1 MKHAKHIIL
10 VFAVMAALAAS
21 ASGQVQISAQ
31 VDSGRDIYVGEGF
44 GFYIV
49 IQGSDKAGQVDLEPL
64 REYNPQSMGSRKQS
78 SLNIIN
84 GKTTQR
90 ITTIMTYNLTASQ
103 AGRIRLP
110 SLTVEHEGKTY
121 QTNPVAVNIIKP
133 GTTDQLDLEVTLS
146 QQQCY
151 VGQPVIMTVK
161 FYISAD
167 IGDFQ
172 FNIPA
177 FNSEAFYIEDPDVSN
192 PQAKLYR
199 LNTGI
204 TVLVSQYKVVH
215 NNKDSFLVSFSK
227 VLIPKRSGKIAMQPA
242 SVSAAVAVGRTRS
255 QDPFD
260 SFFGSQVRYR
270 RFMVTS
276 EPLEL
281 EVLPLPEQ
289 EKPAQFYGLVG
300 QYTISSSATPTKVN
314 VGDPITLTVK
324 IGGSKYLKPVQWPAL
339 EQMPALAANFKIPS
353 QKASPTIDSGFKVFT
368 QTIRANNDQVT
379 EIPPIPL
386 AYFDAEQGR
395 YVTAKTEP
403 IKLEV
408 APTKILTNADL
419 EGSDFAPINREI
431 EAIRKGLSANYE
443 ALETLDNMSFS
454 PLAALASPG
463 YAVLW
468 AVPLLGL
475 VSSFF
480 IKLFSHTS
488 PEKAAARRRR
498 QACGKAL
505 GQLKKLRVEGVPPS
519 NRGLEARDTIQQN
532 EQLVSI
538 MKQYIGEKFDKTA
551 GSLTPDECYDAIIAA
566 TQDSQSAGKYKAIIA
581 GFEAGH
587 YAPMEIKINSDQIN
601 QVSELVRSIEKGPH
615 FVKRSQN
622 GNPKNCSPSTSL
634 RVKRGLSSCRAKT
647 RHRK

>member
-1 MKHAKHIIL
+1 MRPAIHTIM
-10 VFAVMAALAAS
+10 VFCVTMALTAG
-21 ASGQVQISAQ
+21 ASGQVQVSAQ
-31 VDSGRDIYVGEGF
+31 IDSGRDIYVGEGF
-44 GFYIV
+44 NFYVV
-49 IQGSDKAGQVDLEPL
+49 IQGSDKAGKVDLEPL
-64 REYNPQSMGSRKQS
+64 RQYNPQQ
-78 SLNIIN
+78 
-84 GKTTQR
+84 GKTKIHSFADLNTG
-90 ITTIMTYNLTASQ
+90 ITTKSIIIPYFLTVYQ
-103 AGRIRLP
+103 AGRLQLP
-110 SLTVEHEGKTY
+110 SLTVEVEGKTY
-121 QTNPVAVNIIKP
+121 RTNPLAVNIIKP
-133 GTTDQLDLEVTLS
+133 GTTDQLELDVTLS

-161 FYISAD
+161 FYISAN

-177 FNSEAFYIEDPDVSN
+177 FSSGDFYIEQPDVSN

-199 LNTGI
+199 LNTGT
-204 TVLVSQYKVVH
+204 TVMVSQYRVVH
-215 NNKDSFLVSFSK
+215 KDKESILLSFSK
-227 VLIPKRSGKIAMQPA
+227 VLIPKRSGKIAIDPA
-242 SVSAAVAVGRTRS
+242 SVSADVAVGRSRS
-255 QDPFD
+255 QDMFD
-260 SFFGSQVRYR
+260 SFFSSQVRYR
-270 RFMVTS
+270 RFMVAS

-281 EVLPLPEQ
+281 EVLPLPQ
-289 EKPAQFYGLVG
+289 QDKPAQFYGLVG
-300 QYTISSSATPTKVN
+300 QYTISASATPTKVN

-339 EQMPALAANFKIPS
+339 EQEPALAANFKIPS

-443 ALETLDNMSFS
+443 ALDTLDDMSFS
-454 PLAALASPG
+454 PLAALGSPG

-475 VSSFF
+475 VSSFLV
-480 IKLFSHTS
+480 KTFSHTS

-505 GQLKKLRVEGVPPS
+505 GQLKKLVSTE
-519 NRGLEARDTIQQN
+519 EKQQN

-538 MKQYIGEKFDKTA
+538 MKNYIGEKFDKTA

-566 TQDSQSAGKYKAIIA
+566 TQDSQSADKYRAIIA
-581 GFEAGH
+581 GFEAGR
-587 YAPMEIKINSDQIN
+587 YAPMEIKIDSDKIR
-601 QVSELVRSIEKGPH
+601 QVSELIRNIEK
-615 FVKRSQN
+615 
-622 GNPKNCSPSTSL
+622 NC
-634 RVKRGLSSCRAKT
+634 RR
-647 RHRK
+647 

>member
-1 MKHAKHIIL
+1 MEHAKHIIL
-10 VFAVMAALAAS
+10 VFAVMAVLAAS
-21 ASGQVQISAQ
+21 ASGQVQVSAQ
-31 VDSGRDIYVGEGF
+31 VDSGKDIYVGEGF
-44 GFYIV
+44 TFYIV
-49 IQGSDKAGQVDLEPL
+49 IQGSDNAGQVDLEPL
-64 REYNPQSMGSRKQS
+64 RQYNPQSMGSRKHS
-78 SLNIIN
+78 SINIIN
-84 GKTTQR
+84 NKRTQS
-90 ITTIMTYNLTASQ
+90 ITTIMTYTLTASQ
-103 AGRIRLP
+103 AGRIQLP

-161 FYISAD
+161 FYISTN

-177 FNSEAFYIEDPDVSN
+177 FSNDAFYIEEPDVSN

-204 TVLVSQYKVVH
+204 TVMVSQYRLVH
-215 NNKDSFLVSFSK
+215 KDKDSILLSFSK
-227 VLIPKRSGKIAMQPA
+227 VLIPKQSGKIAMQPA
-242 SVSAAVAVGRTRS
+242 SVSAAVAVGHSRS
-255 QDPFD
+255 RDPFD
-260 SFFGSQVRYR
+260 SFFGSQVSYR
-270 RFMVTS
+270 RFMVAS

-281 EVLPLPEQ
+281 KVLPLPRQ
-289 EKPAQFYGLVG
+289 DKPAQFYGLVG
-300 QYTISSSATPTKVN
+300 QYTISASATPTKVN

-339 EQMPALAANFKIPS
+339 EQVPALATNFKIPS
-353 QKASPTIDSGFKVFT
+353 QKASPTIDSGLKVFT

-395 YVTAKTEP
+395 YVTATTEP

-408 APTKILTNADL
+408 APTKILTNADM

-443 ALETLDNMSFS
+443 ALETLDDMSFS

-463 YAVLW
+463 YTVLW

-475 VSSFF
+475 ITSFLV
-480 IKLFSHTS
+480 KLFSHTS
-488 PEKAAARRRR
+488 PEKAAARRHR

-505 GQLKKLRVEGVPPS
+505 GQLKILAS
-519 NRGLEARDTIQQN
+519 TDTKQQN

-538 MKQYIGEKFDKTA
+538 MKNYIGEKFDKTA
-551 GSLTPDECYDAIIAA
+551 GSLTPDDCYDAIIAA
-566 TQDSQSAGKYKAIIA
+566 TQDSQSADKYKTIIA
-581 GFEAGH
+581 GFEAGR
-587 YAPMEIKINSDQIN
+587 YAPMEIKTDSDKIR
-601 QVSELVRSIEKGPH
+601 QVSELVRNIEK
-615 FVKRSQN
+615 
-622 GNPKNCSPSTSL
+622 NC
-634 RVKRGLSSCRAKT
+634 
-647 RHRK
+647 RK

>member
-1 MKHAKHIIL
+1 MKHVKHIIL
-10 VFAVMAALAAS
+10 IFAVMAVLAAS
-21 ASGQVQISAQ
+21 ASGQVQVSAQ

-44 GFYIV
+44 NFYIV
-49 IQGSDKAGQVDLEPL
+49 IQGSDKAGKVDLEPL
-64 REYNPQSMGSRKQS
+64 REYNPQSAENRKQS
-78 SLNIIN
+78 SINIIN
-84 GKTTQR
+84 GKTTQM
-90 ITTIMTYNLTASQ
+90 ITTIMTYTLTASQ
-103 AGRIRLP
+103 AGPIRIP
-110 SLTVEHEGKTY
+110 SLTVEVEGKTY

-161 FYISAD
+161 FYISAN
-167 IGDFQ
+167 IGEFQ

-177 FNSEAFYIEDPDVSN
+177 FSSDDFYIEEPDVSN

-204 TVLVSQYKVVH
+204 TVMVSQYRLVH
-215 NNKDSFLVSFSK
+215 KDKDSILLSFSK
-227 VLIPKRSGKIAMQPA
+227 VMIPKRSGKIVMQPA

-276 EPLEL
+276 EPLDL
-281 EVLPLPEQ
+281 EVSRLPEQ
-289 EKPAQFYGLVG
+289 DKPAQFYGLVG
-300 QYTISSSATPTKVN
+300 QYAISASATPTKVN

-324 IGGSKYLKPVQWPAL
+324 IGGSKYLKPVQWPVL
-339 EQMPALAANFKIPS
+339 EQVPALAANFKIPS
-353 QKASPTIDSGFKVFT
+353 QKASPTIDNEFKVFT

-443 ALETLDNMSFS
+443 ALETLDDMSFS
-454 PLAALASPG
+454 PLAAIGSPG

-475 VSSFF
+475 VSSFLV
-480 IKLFSHTS
+480 KTFSHTS

-505 GQLKKLRVEGVPPS
+505 GQLKKLVSTE
-519 NRGLEARDTIQQN
+519 EKQQN

-538 MKQYIGEKFDKTA
+538 MKNYIGEKFDKTA

-566 TQDSQSAGKYKAIIA
+566 TQDSQSADKYRAIIA
-581 GFEAGH
+581 GFEAGR
-587 YAPMEIKINSDQIN
+587 YAPMEIKIDSDKIR
-601 QVSELVRSIEKGPH
+601 QVSELIRNIEK
-615 FVKRSQN
+615 
-622 GNPKNCSPSTSL
+622 NC
-634 RVKRGLSSCRAKT
+634 RR
-647 RHRK
+647 